1 MKKIIIS
8 LLLVAMISIM
18 IIPAY
23 AEGTSITVSEDV
35 ISVGET

>member
-23 AEGTSITVSEDV
+23 AAGTSITVE
-35 ISVGET
+35 EEEKMQY